1 MFMDEFSFDGN
12 LLIDID
18 IDCSWKTIRN
28 ILVDQLNTFYYQ
40 TVSTMLKHHRKQSAR
55 TFKIKFYFLTNF
67 I

>member
-40 TVSTMLKHHRKQSAR
+40 TVSTMLKHHRKYR
-55 TFKIKFYFLTNF
+55 LELLRLNF